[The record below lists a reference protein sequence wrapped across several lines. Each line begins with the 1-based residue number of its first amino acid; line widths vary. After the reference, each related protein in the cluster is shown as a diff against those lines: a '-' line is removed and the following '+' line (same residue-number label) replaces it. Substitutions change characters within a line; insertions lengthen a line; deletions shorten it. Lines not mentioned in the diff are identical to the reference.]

1 VQFANGS
8 IELAVCY
15 EVLDSTN
22 LDWDIG
28 VTRIVWASA
37 GVFPGTFTRYDQVFD
52 GVGINWWNE
61 CTSGNETDEHW
72 PDISYDPDNGD
83 IYLAYSDF
91 VSGLPLSYSQ
101 LKYRRFPRSSGFWS
115 QEYSASPLN
124 SYSATMPRID
134 VGRMDGLFGVNDLTC
149 IGITYAAQFCNNH
162 TGYHVHVI
170 YWGNTEPDED
180 KVPPGNGRVGFLDL
194 RNWAGRNGQGT
205 PGSPQA
211 DTYYNSA
218 GMPYV
223 DIGPYNNTQNYG
235 AIVYVQL
242 VGVDYYGPV
251 AEVWIIDSVHCAW
264 TSLMS
269 GSQTYFDGLYPSIG
283 LHYESQNPPHWA
295 SVTYFRQ
302 SGAQSNTYV
311 PWVLDVDL
319 DTDGILAMHEW
330 FISGS
335 QIAGIY
341 NSDQIPFTNPG
352 AASAIAMTTSD
363 NSYWAAW
370 STSWLMEP
378 APTTVMAA
386 WGNPDFE

>member
-1 VQFANGS
+1 
-8 IELAVCY
+8 
-15 EVLDSTN
+15 
-22 LDWDIG
+22 
-28 VTRIVWASA
+28 
-37 GVFPGTFTRYDQVFD
+37 
-52 GVGINWWNE
+52 
-61 CTSGNETDEHW
+61 
-72 PDISYDPDNGD
+72 
-83 IYLAYSDF
+83 
-91 VSGLPLSYSQ
+91 
-101 LKYRRFPRSSGFWS
+101 
-115 QEYSASPLN
+115 
-124 SYSATMPRID
+124 
-134 VGRMDGLFGVNDLTC
+134 
-149 IGITYAAQFCNNH
+149 
-162 TGYHVHVI
+162 
-170 YWGNTEPDED
+170 
-180 KVPPGNGRVGFLDL
+180 
-194 RNWAGRNGQGT
+194 
-205 PGSPQA
+205 
-211 DTYYNSA
+211 
-218 GMPYV
+218 MPYI

-363 NSYWAAW
+363 SSYWAAW